1 MQFLDLDGLRQLW
14 AKVLASRTE
23 VYGDTAYEQGATMSD
38 PKIISTLTDGLS
50 KHYTLSL
57 QNVASASALSALQ
70 DTVDSLVTTG
80 GEPNVIESVQVNGS
94 ALTVTNKAVN
104 VTVAE
109 GATNGT
115 IAVNGTDVP
124 VHGLGSAAYTPATD
138 YATATQ
144 GGYADSALQSI
155 TNGTDGDFVTTSIG
169 AKAGE
174 NGAKSQTIA
183 VSVTT
188 KTVSGA
194 TAGDDGLAKASD
206 VKSYVDSA
214 VAGLSGA
221 MHYIGTTTTEV
232 TDGGSEQPTIGGSP
246 VTELTA
252 GDVVLYGN
260 QEFIWNGSAW
270 ELFGDEGSYAL
281 KTISISAGTGLTG
294 GGNLT
299 ENRTISL
306 STESQTSL
314 GRADSALQSVS
325 HGTDGDYV
333 TVTVGSKTGS
343 AGSYDQ
349 AISAAVTVQA
359 VSTANS
365 SNKGL
370 AEASDVKSY
379 VDGQLAN
386 GNITIASNTET
397 ASGTAAHSG
406 TFVVNSVTTQ
416 NGSVTAVGS
425 VEVEAAGAA
434 AAVLGTSSDTASD
447 MTVYG
452 VKAYVDS
459 ALGSGGNV
467 ATQITNAIGDLDA
480 SDTAVAGK
488 YVSAVSEENGVITV
502 SRSDLPGVTFN
513 HGAATTP
520 ATNTVDVVSAIGN
533 VAGAGN
539 TTSAVSVVSVA
550 TAAGVSA
557 AVADLDSAINVA
569 GSTGNI
575 AATNTSNPGTTTTH
589 VTSTNVLTGV
599 VITDGKISSG
609 TSVTVEAISD
619 EDLAALLVY
628 TAA

>member
-1 MQFLDLDGLRQLW
+1 
-14 AKVLASRTE
+14 
-23 VYGDTAYEQGATMSD
+23 MSD

-206 VKSYVDSA
+206 VKSYVDGA

-349 AISAAVTVQA
+349 AISAAVTVQP
-359 VSTANS
+359 VSKADS
-365 SNKGL
+365 SNMGL

-386 GNITIASNTET
+386 GNITIAANTET
-397 ASGTAAHSG
+397 ASGSHSG

-434 AAVLGTSSDTASD
+434 AAVLGTSSDTASS

-467 ATQITNAIGDLDA
+467 ATQITNAIGALDA
-480 SDTAVAGK
+480 SDAAVAGK
-488 YVSAVSEENGVITV
+488 YVSAVSEENGVVTV

-533 VAGAGN
+533 VAGAGD

-557 AVADLDSAINVA
+557 AVADLDSAINAA
-569 GSTGNI
+569 GSTGNV

-628 TAA
+628 TPAA